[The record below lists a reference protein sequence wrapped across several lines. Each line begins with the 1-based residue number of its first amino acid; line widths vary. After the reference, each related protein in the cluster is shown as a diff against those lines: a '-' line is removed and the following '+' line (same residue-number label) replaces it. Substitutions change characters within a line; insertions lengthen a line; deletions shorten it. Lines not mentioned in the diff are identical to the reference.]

1 MLRAIEKDRRHVA
14 SELGVPFGDP
24 YILGTPDPDSR
35 PYHPTRLTRE
45 FKSFCKMNGFE
56 MTFHD
61 LRHTFASMMIA
72 GGTDVRTVASYL
84 GHSNVAMTLNTYAE
98 VDPDAKLA
106 AVDKIGEGFDM
117 DLDIAL
123 PRKLEEPAF
132 TLSFTVEQL
141 EGMLA
146 EARRRENGS
155 VIPGF
160 EVP

>member
-1 MLRAIEKDRRHVA
+1 
-14 SELGVPFGDP
+14 
-24 YILGTPDPDSR
+24 
-35 PYHPTRLTRE
+35 
-45 FKSFCKMNGFE
+45 MNGFE

-72 GGTDVRTVASYL
+72 GGTDVCTVVGCL

-123 PRKLEEPAF
+123 PRKPETPAF
-132 TLSFTVEQL
+132 TMSLTIEQL

-146 EARRRENGS
+146 EARRREGGGE
-155 VIPGF
+155 IPRF